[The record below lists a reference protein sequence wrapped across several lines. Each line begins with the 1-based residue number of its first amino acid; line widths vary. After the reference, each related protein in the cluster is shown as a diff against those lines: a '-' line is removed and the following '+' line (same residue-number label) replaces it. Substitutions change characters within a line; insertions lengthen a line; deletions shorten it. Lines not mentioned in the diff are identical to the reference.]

1 MKRHLFA
8 VLALA
13 MTALSGPAFAADN
26 FQVKDGTA
34 VLITKSSK
42 DVGGVHHERQIMEG
56 VTAGGVATQ
65 VKVLSD
71 GTLVADPVVAT
82 DAKLAT
88 LITRIDSLI
97 TALGTPAS
105 ASGQSTTNGSLSSID
120 GKLTGLA
127 TDAKLEQVRALLA
140 SPLAVTLSGV
150 ATATNQATAN
160 ASLAS
165 IDGKVT
171 GLATAGGQT
180 TASGKLDALHN
191 DLTKPDLAAS
201 GVTPVTGTITG
212 VGSTAS
218 FPAKAGRPFNLILYA
233 TGSTTPGSSLGGST
247 VYLARSLDGGTTWLP
262 ITASGSTIYSF
273 TTLANETL
281 YEGQTGVLFRL
292 TTSVYGGTSMPFG
305 FFQ

>member
-13 MTALSGPAFAADN
+13 MTALSGPGFAADN

-42 DVGGVHHERQIMEG
+42 DVAGVHHERQIMEG
-56 VTAGGVATQ
+56 LTAGGDTTQ

-71 GTLVADPVVAT
+71 GTLVADPVIAT

-105 ASGQSTTNGSLSSID
+105 E
-120 GKLTGLA
+120 
-127 TDAKLEQVRALLA
+127 AKLEQVRALLA
-140 SPLAVTLSGV
+140 SPLAVTLSGA
-150 ATATNQATAN
+150 ATAANQTTEL

-180 TASGKLDALHN
+180 TASGKLDTLHN

-233 TGSTTPGSSLGGST
+233 TGSTTPGSSLAGST

-281 YEGQTGVLFRL
+281 YEGQAGVLFRL
-292 TTSVYGGTSMPFG
+292 TTSVWGGTPMPFG